1 MPISADIQVK
11 QFHKNQ
17 DGWMLLSGI
26 MVIFFLVLSIGLAAN
41 LARTMRGKIRAQNS
55 ADNLAYSA
63 SIPIARGLNTITG
76 AQHMIGE
83 IMAVSIIHSGFYGH
97 FPQEHKIETKWLPE
111 KIVTPGDLIK
121 SYEGARAKLPSTNNP
136 PPDQKMAQSVQKRLE
151 KTYRKQKKP
160 KISNGAI
167 DDADMQLALVVDIT
181 YKAQILGAFLWHIG
195 YTRGIGQ
202 AMIGIAKEIQRYC
215 NLETEALAAMEK
227 AAEGTKEIQ
236 NISWELIK
244 SIHSYEELV
253 VNTINAQCSGAKFPA
268 EIFRTTQQ
276 TRYLYKSSVYDPYQK
291 LPVKKEERIER
302 KLILDEKKTYYQRE
316 KNKQITQ
323 SQWVKA
329 ASPWVQY
336 NRYGFVN
343 ASKVFIFSQ
352 FSNWYQMRTG
362 QYTLDL
368 ANHMKLGGEEGRKN
382 PGIAQRIQPYLM
394 EDTPGPDKNGHNPSR
409 KQGWRLGNDQRDQRR
424 LHMLFATVGMVWE
437 KQPVSRIKL
446 FKDDLK
452 EMGSFS
458 QAMVY
463 AADEPDKNKPNYKDM
478 EDNKD
483 KKDKELLKNFQD
495 TSGWDTLVWKNCVP
509 HYTHEQ
515 GGIQHQNRM
524 PVARPNWQVKL
535 VPASLAKE
543 ALQQSKTPSEWAKMA
558 ALSRKALAGH

>member
-1 MPISADIQVK
+1 
-11 QFHKNQ
+11 
-17 DGWMLLSGI
+17 
-26 MVIFFLVLSIGLAAN
+26 
-41 LARTMRGKIRAQNS
+41 
-55 ADNLAYSA
+55 
-63 SIPIARGLNTITG
+63 
-76 AQHMIGE
+76 MIGE

-97 FPQEHKIETKWLPE
+97 FPEEYKIETKWLPE
-111 KIVTPGDLIK
+111 KLIK
-121 SYEGARAKLPSTNNP
+121 SRDLKNSYEGACAGLSTIGKK
-136 PPDQKMAQSVQKRLE
+136 PPDQEMADSVQKRLKATE
-151 KTYRKQKKP
+151 KKQDRTN
-160 KISNGAI
+160 ISNGSI
-167 DDADMQLALVVDIT
+167 DDADMQLAWVVDIT
-181 YKAQILGAFLWHIG
+181 YKAQIFGASIYPFFPEIG
-195 YTRGIGQ
+195 ELIIQAANGIQ
-202 AMIGIAKEIQRYC
+202 AYC
-215 NLETEALAAMEK
+215 KLETKALAAMQQ

-236 NISWELIK
+236 KLSWELIK
-244 SIHSYEELV
+244 SIYSYEELV
-253 VNTINAQCSGAKFPA
+253 VATIKAQCSGDKFPA
-268 EIFRTTQQ
+268 EILRTTHQNRYFQ
-276 TRYLYKSSVYDPYQK
+276 TSFIHKFLQG
-291 LPVKKEERIER
+291 LPVKKEEEILRE
-302 KLILDEKKTYYQRE
+302 LIPEEKKTYYQRE
-316 KNKQITQ
+316 KNKEIAQ

-352 FSNWYQMRTG
+352 FSNWYQKRTG

-368 ANHMKLGGEEGRKN
+368 ANHMKHGGKARQKE
-382 PGIAQRIQPYLM
+382 IQPYLM

-409 KQGWRLGNDQRDQRR
+409 KQGWRLGNDQRDQRK

-437 KQPVSRIKL
+437 KQPVSRIKI

-452 EMGSFS
+452 EPGAFS
-458 QAMVY
+458 QSMVY
-463 AADEPDKNKPNYKDM
+463 AADEPDKNEPNYKDM

-483 KKDKELLKNFQD
+483 KKDKELLKKLQD

-543 ALQQSKTPSEWAKMA
+543 ALQQSKTPSEWAKMT

>member
-1 MPISADIQVK
+1 MPISANNQVK
-11 QFHKNQ
+11 QFHKDQ
-17 DGWMLLSGI
+17 GGWMLLSGI

-97 FPQEHKIETKWLPE
+97 FPEDHKIETKWLPSHTIRSQKLKE
-111 KIVTPGDLIK
+111 
-121 SYEGARAKLPSTNNP
+121 SYERARTKLPSTFNP
-136 PPDQKMAQSVQKRLE
+136 PPDQEMAESVQKRLE
-151 KTYRKQKKP
+151 KTEKKQNCRN
-160 KISNGAI
+160 ISNGAI
-167 DDADMQLALVVDIT
+167 DDADMQLAWMVDIT
-181 YKAQILGAFLWHIG
+181 YKAQILGSFLWHIE
-195 YTRGIGQ
+195 YTKEIGQ
-202 AMIGIAKEIQRYC
+202 AMIDIAKEIQRYC
-215 NLETEALAAMEK
+215 KLETEALAAMQQ

-236 NISWELIK
+236 KLSWELIK
-244 SIHSYEELV
+244 SIHSYEELIV
-253 VNTINAQCSGAKFPA
+253 DTINAQCSGAKFPA
-268 EIFRTTQQ
+268 EIFRTTHQ
-276 TRYLYKSSVYDPYQK
+276 THYLQNSFIHKLVPG
-291 LPVKKEERIER
+291 LPVKLERPIRRVLIKEQ
-302 KLILDEKKTYYQRE
+302 KPTYYQRE
-316 KNKQITQ
+316 KNKEIAQ

-382 PGIAQRIQPYLM
+382 PSIAQRIQPYLM

-409 KQGWRLGNDQRDQRR
+409 KQGWRLGNDQRDQRK

-437 KQPVSRIKL
+437 KQPVSRIKI

-452 EMGSFS
+452 EPGAFS
-458 QAMVY
+458 QSMVY
-463 AADEPDKNKPNYKDM
+463 AADEPDKNEPNYKDM

-483 KKDKELLKNFQD
+483 KKDKEPLKKLQD

-543 ALQQSKTPSEWAKMA
+543 ALQQSKTPSEWAKMT

>member
-1 MPISADIQVK
+1 MPISADKQLK
-11 QFHKNQ
+11 QFHKDQ
-17 DGWMLLSGI
+17 GGWMLLSGI

-111 KIVTPGDLIK
+111 RIIKSWDLK
-121 SYEGARAKLPSTNNP
+121 NSYEGACAGLVSCKKKE
-136 PPDQKMAQSVQKRLE
+136 PDQGMADSVHKRLKQTE
-151 KTYRKQKKP
+151 KKQDLNN
-160 KISNGAI
+160 ISNGAI
-167 DDADMQLALVVDIT
+167 DDADMQLAWMVDIT
-181 YKAQILGAFLWHIG
+181 YKAQILGSFLWHIP
-195 YTRGIGQ
+195 YTKKIGEV
-202 AMIGIAKEIQRYC
+202 MINIAYEIQKYC
-215 NLETEALAAMEK
+215 KLETEALAAMQK

-236 NISWELIK
+236 KLSWELIK
-244 SIHSYEELV
+244 LIHSYEELV
-253 VNTINAQCSGAKFPA
+253 VDTINAQCSGAKFPA
-268 EIFRTTQQ
+268 EILSTTQQ
-276 TRYLYKSSVYDPYQK
+276 TWYLYKSSVYNPYQK
-291 LPVKKEERIER
+291 LPLKIEKKIKR
-302 KLILDEKKTYYQRE
+302 KLILDEKETYYQRE
-316 KNKQITQ
+316 KNKEIAQ

-452 EMGSFS
+452 EMGAFS